1 MFKAKM
7 SNWKKASWVLL
18 IFGTSFTDIICIIA
32 MYPFTKSFKAISLC
46 WWKREYNLKTMNV
59 LDSGTSEPALEM
71 FPFVANAKERTDIL
85 PKILK

>member
-18 IFGTSFTDIICIIA
+18 IFGTSFIDIICIIV

-46 WWKREYNLKTMNV
+46 
-59 LDSGTSEPALEM
+59 
-71 FPFVANAKERTDIL
+71 
-85 PKILK
+85 